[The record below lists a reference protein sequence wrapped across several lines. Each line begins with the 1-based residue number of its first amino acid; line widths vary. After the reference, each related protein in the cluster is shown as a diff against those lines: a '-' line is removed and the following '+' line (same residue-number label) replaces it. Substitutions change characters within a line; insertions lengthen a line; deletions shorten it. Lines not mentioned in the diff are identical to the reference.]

1 MGPVA
6 VVTCQS
12 MPEPDVDQDVLMTAL
27 RTGGVDARLVAW
39 DADPQHDWSQ
49 YALAVI
55 RSTWNYIDH
64 LDRFHDWVEA
74 AAGQTS
80 VLNPAAVITWNT
92 HKGYLRDL
100 ADRGV
105 PVVPT
110 AWVGRGAGTTLAQVM
125 DDNLWVDVVAKPVV
139 GAGSYLT
146 QRVRD
151 PESPDS
157 IAFWNR
163 LVSER
168 EAMIQPYLAAVEEY
182 GERSIMWIDG
192 ELTHAVRKSPR
203 LGDDPESVSHA
214 LPIAPAE
221 RAIAEEIIADIPH
234 ELLYARIDLIPD
246 ADGDPLLA
254 ELELVE
260 PSLFLR
266 QSGDALERLVQGIAA
281 RAD

>member
-49 YALAVI
+49 YSLAVI

-64 LDRFHDWVEA
+64 LDRFHEWVEA

-80 VLNPAAVITWNT
+80 VFNPAAVITWNT

-125 DDNLWVDVVAKPVV
+125 ERPNCSAVVTAPSSACASLPNSRACQVTFSGPDNSRAAR
-139 GAGSYLT
+139 G
-146 QRVRD
+146 VRGRR
-151 PESPDS
+151 PLS
-157 IAFWNR
+157 
-163 LVSER
+163 
-168 EAMIQPYLAAVEEY
+168 
-182 GERSIMWIDG
+182 
-192 ELTHAVRKSPR
+192 
-203 LGDDPESVSHA
+203 
-214 LPIAPAE
+214 
-221 RAIAEEIIADIPH
+221 
-234 ELLYARIDLIPD
+234 YAR
-246 ADGDPLLA
+246 
-254 ELELVE
+254 
-260 PSLFLR
+260 
-266 QSGDALERLVQGIAA
+266 
-281 RAD
+281 

>member
-1 MGPVA
+1 
-6 VVTCQS
+6 
-12 MPEPDVDQDVLMTAL
+12 MPEPDVDQDVLMMAL
-27 RTGGVDARLVAW
+27 RTGGVDARLVPW
-39 DADPQHDWSQ
+39 DGDPEHDWSQ
-49 YALAVI
+49 YGLAVI

-64 LDRFHDWVEA
+64 FDRFHEWVEETA
-74 AAGQTS
+74 RRTR
-80 VLNPAAVITWNT
+80 LWNPAEVITWNT

-110 AWVGRGAGTTLAQVM
+110 AWVSRGAATTLAQIM
-125 DDNLWVDVVAKPVV
+125 DDNLWRDVVAKPVV

-146 QRVRD
+146 ERIQD
-151 PESPDS
+151 PESADAV
-157 IAFWNR
+157 AFWDR
-163 LVSER
+163 LVGER
-168 EAMIQPYLAAVEEY
+168 EAMVQPYMESVEDY
-182 GERSIMWIDG
+182 GERSLMWIDG

-203 LGDDPESVSHA
+203 LGDDPESVSRA

-246 ADGDPLLA
+246 QDGDPLLA

-281 RAD
+281 RAR

>member
-1 MGPVA
+1 MGSVA

-27 RTGGVDARLVAW
+27 RTGGIDARLVPW
-39 DADPQHDWSQ
+39 DGDPGHDWSQ
-49 YALAVI
+49 YSLAVI

-64 LDRFHDWVEA
+64 LDRFHGWVESTA
-74 AAGQTS
+74 EQTQL
-80 VLNPAAVITWNT
+80 LNPAGVITWNT

-110 AWVGRGAGTTLAQVM
+110 AWVSRGANTTLAQIM
-125 DDNLWVDVVAKPVV
+125 DDNLWTDVVAKPVV

-146 QRVRD
+146 ERIRD
-151 PESPDS
+151 PESPDA
-157 IAFWNR
+157 IAFWDR
-163 LVSER
+163 LVGER
-168 EAMIQPYLAAVEEY
+168 EAMVQPYMASVEDY
-182 GERSIMWIDG
+182 GERSVMWIDG

-203 LGDDPESVSHA
+203 LGDDPESVSRA
-214 LPIAPAE
+214 LPIAPTEKAF
-221 RAIAEEIIADIPH
+221 AEEIIADIPYD
-234 ELLYARIDLIPD
+234 LLYARIDLIPD
-246 ADGDPLLA
+246 EDGDPLLA

-281 RAD
+281 RAR